1 VRATELTVGSAPYAP
16 GMYVVRGLLHALVLL
31 AGCSVAALA
40 AGGLWWVLQ
49 DGGLRAKV
57 GMAMLI
63 IAACMAVSGG
73 NVLTRSGTAET
84 NALLGT
90 GPEHEDAPTNGALTG
105 VGIFLFVA
113 VPLFVA
119 GGVLYGT
126 G

>member
-1 VRATELTVGSAPYAP
+1 
-16 GMYVVRGLLHALVLL
+16 MHVVRGLRQAVVLI
-31 AGCSVAALA
+31 AACGVAALA

-49 DGGLRAKV
+49 GGGFRSKV

-63 IAACMAVSGG
+63 IAACMALAGG

-84 NALLGT
+84 NAVLGS
-90 GPEHEDAPTNGALTG
+90 GPENADPPTAGVLTG

-113 VPLFVA
+113 VPLFIA
-119 GGVLYGT
+119 GGVLYGS